1 VKNYEK
7 KYPKKIKAYAYK
19 PVVHPQGSK
28 EFLDLPV
35 DSPNSLVN
43 YYNFALAKTTRKIVL
58 KVDGDM
64 KYIGKKL
71 EKTIPRL
78 KNEIRK
84 SFLFFRGINLW
95 EKEGKFYIFGNIP
108 FCGGKDAGF
117 FRITKRTYFVKGPHC
132 EVLKHS
138 LENKSLGILFYHLK
152 FVKKDK
158 GHDNYNFSTTQNKY
172 YLQLYKD
179 FINPE
184 KTKTNF
190 IRKIF

>member
-1 VKNYEK
+1 MKNYEK

-84 SFLFFRGINLW
+84 VFSFLEELISGKK
-95 EKEGKFYIFGNIP
+95 KENFISLVIYLFV
-108 FCGGKDAGF
+108 GGKTQDSFESQNAP
-117 FRITKRTYFVKGPHC
+117 IL
-132 EVLKHS
+132 LKDHIA
-138 LENKSLGILFYHLK
+138 KC
-152 FVKKDK
+152 
-158 GHDNYNFSTTQNKY
+158 
-172 YLQLYKD
+172 
-179 FINPE
+179 
-184 KTKTNF
+184 
-190 IRKIF
+190 